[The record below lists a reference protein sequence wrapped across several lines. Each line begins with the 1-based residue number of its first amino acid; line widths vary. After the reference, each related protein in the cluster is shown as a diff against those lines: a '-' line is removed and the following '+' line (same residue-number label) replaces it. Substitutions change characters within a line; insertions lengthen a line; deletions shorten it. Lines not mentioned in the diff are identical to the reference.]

1 MSVKSRQRMKG
12 AKSRLCGRMFSPST
26 DEQEDEEGEQRA
38 EDRALLDDADT
49 HHWQQLIEAPFK
61 MQ

>member
-1 MSVKSRQRMKG
+1 MKG